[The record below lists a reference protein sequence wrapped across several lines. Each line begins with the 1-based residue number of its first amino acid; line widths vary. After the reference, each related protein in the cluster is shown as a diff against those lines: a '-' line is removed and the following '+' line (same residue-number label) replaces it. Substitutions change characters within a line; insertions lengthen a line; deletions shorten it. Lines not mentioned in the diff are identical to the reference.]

1 MDYNRLVIDTLKH
14 ALVVYASTNALP
26 IDEINKAILNVEIG
40 IDNAITEDKETN
52 ALIALKNDLE
62 EVKRACY
69 EKSN

>member
-40 IDNAITEDKETN
+40 IDNALPKIMKQM
-52 ALIALKNDLE
+52 L
-62 EVKRACY
+62 
-69 EKSN
+69 